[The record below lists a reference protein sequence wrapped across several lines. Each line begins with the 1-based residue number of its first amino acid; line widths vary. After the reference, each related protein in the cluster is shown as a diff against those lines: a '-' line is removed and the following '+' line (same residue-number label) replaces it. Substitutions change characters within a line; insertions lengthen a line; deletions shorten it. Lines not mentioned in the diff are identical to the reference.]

1 MECCGLNAQL
11 SRTKDYIIGIYWW
24 RKPEVPEKTT
34 EQSQVTDKLY
44 HIMLYTLPWS
54 TSVVIG
60 TDFIGSCKSNYHT
73 ITATTAPTISCVSIK
88 VQFFIPYLSSN
99 RSKLYHRCNLTQ
111 WPKRAPLSEVAST
124 PSNISFPVN
133 YILSRHDI
141 QVLALV
147 YLFKKT
153 PWDYSIK

>member
-1 MECCGLNAQL
+1 MHSELYIIQKFRLPSSMECCGFYARF

-24 RKPEVPEKTT
+24 RKPEDPKKTT
-34 EQSQVTDKLY
+34 EVSSQVTDKPY

-54 TSVVIG
+54 TSVVIS

-73 ITATTAPTISCVSIK
+73 MTDTTAPTISRVSIK
-88 VQFFIPYLSSN
+88 VQFLISYFSSN

-111 WPKRAPLSEVAST
+111 WPKRASLSEVAST
-124 PSNISFPVN
+124 PSNISSPVN

-141 QVLALV
+141 
-147 YLFKKT
+147 
-153 PWDYSIK
+153 